1 MLFIVAMSIMVSLAD
16 LFGPEAKPIELDSN
30 QITPTY
36 KAILT
41 ALLFP
46 LVATAFTIKIKYIK
60 ILKISTEDWLFAYN
74 LSWGFVFCLIAIAYW
89 WINPE
94 NFELKFLVI
103 GSVSGI
109 CTIIGCL
116 LATYALR
123 VDGAPQGPTCALFN
137 SRIIFLV
144 IIDAVVMQVSPPLIQ
159 WLGLLAGVFG
169 TLILAIPDELSY
181 LLKKIFGV
189 QAKVRRSLRASCV
202 SIH

>member
-74 LSWGFVFCLIAIAYW
+74 LAWGFVFCFVAIAHW
-89 WINPE
+89 WMNPE
-94 NFELKFLVI
+94 NFELRFLII

-123 VDGAPQGPTCALFN
+123 VDKAPQGPTCALFN

-144 IIDAVVMQVSPPLIQ
+144 IIDAVVMQVSPTLIQ
-159 WLGLLAGVFG
+159 WLGLFAGVLG
-169 TLILAIPDELSY
+169 SLILAIPDELNF
-181 LLKKIFGV
+181 LMRRMFG
-189 QAKVRRSLRASCV
+189 
-202 SIH
+202 I